1 MTTSVMACMRNE
13 ALFVLEWVAYHKVI
27 GFDHVF
33 VCTNNCTDGTDDI
46 LDRLQELGLVIHIRN
61 DDMGGLAPQPAGVK
75 KVLAHPLAQASDW
88 LLHIDAD
95 EFLNIQGG
103 TGHISELSAK
113 AEPFDAMGISWRLF
127 GDAGMTDWSGGS
139 LLQQQVMAEAFQ
151 TPFGAMQKTMFRP
164 QRFRAGIDHM
174 PKEPVA
180 ADVTLCNARGMQLVA
195 SALHEPSQSNLRLSN
210 GSEVNRKRHFGWEGA
225 YINHYAVR
233 TNDLFML
240 KNVRG
245 DGVGSRFTKRYFLN
259 SRWYRAANRN
269 DVVDT
274 SIQRH
279 LVRVEKL
286 MALFDTDFRLVGLQE
301 LAFSRFLQMKSENLT
316 PENVEAWTNGSEELE
331 LLRA

>member
-13 ALFVLEWVAYHKVI
+13 ALFVTEWVAYHKVI
-27 GFDHVF
+27 GFDNIF
-33 VCTNNCTDGTDDI
+33 VCTNNCTDGTDEI

-61 DDMGGLAPQPAGVK
+61 DEMEGLAPQAAGVK
-75 KVLAHPLAQASDW
+75 KVLAHPVAQASDW

-95 EFLNIQGG
+95 EFLNIQIGNG
-103 TGHISELSAK
+103 QISELVAR

-127 GDAGMTDWSGGS
+127 GDCGMTDWQGG
-139 LLQQQVMAEAFQ
+139 LLLEQQVMAEAFQ

-174 PKEPVA
+174 PKEPVSPE
-180 ADVTLCNARGMQLVA
+180 VTLCNARGMQVPA
-195 SALHEPSQSNLRLSN
+195 SALSEAGQSNLRYSR
-210 GSEVNRKRHFGWEGA
+210 GQEIIRKRLFGWEGA

-245 DGVGSRFTKRYFLN
+245 DGIGSRFSKRYFLN

-269 DVVDT
+269 EVEDR

-279 LVRVEKL
+279 LPY
-286 MALFDTDFRLVGLQE
+286 MQALLKVLARDKALAALQRKA
-301 LAFSRFLQMKSENLT
+301 LKQFKSLKATHLT
-316 PENVEAWTNGSEELE
+316 PENIEAWTNGSDELA
-331 LLRA
+331 LQA